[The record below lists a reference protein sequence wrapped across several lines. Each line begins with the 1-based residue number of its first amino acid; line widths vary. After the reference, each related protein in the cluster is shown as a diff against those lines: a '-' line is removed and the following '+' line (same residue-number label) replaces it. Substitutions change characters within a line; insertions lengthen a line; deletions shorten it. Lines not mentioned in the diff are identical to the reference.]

1 MTSPDAHKPLPS
13 EQLNTMR
20 TAMRAA
26 IEQRSV
32 PEIEDIFAQ
41 AWRLLTSAQVSELRH
56 KREKNIK
63 RQYASWKIALVVERL
78 RAQWLVETGKTAL
91 RFIRP
96 QNTKI
101 GAPTGLIT
109 LDAKGQPPRIGIDR
123 KKSHQLQAFARLT
136 EKQFQTILA
145 DQSRMLTVAGILRL
159 YAPKRGSHRVRGP
172 MELHPITGDYDDLTG
187 DELTTLRESLRAH
200 GLVVPVVVWRNQI
213 VDGRHRAKL
222 CQELGI
228 ELRTN
233 DISKQCSTEAEMI
246 ARVRAFNEHRRAN
259 TKPLKAA
266 EKQARIDAALK
277 ASPERSN
284 RQIAEGLG
292 VDHKTVGAAR
302 EELKATGEIPQL
314 DKHVGKD
321 GKSRKPKP
329 ARSNKKRKPPPG
341 IEEPSD
347 VAQPDKPAPEPI
359 RPNISNLELPAP
371 ESAAKEPMC
380 SNNDAPA
387 QHDLAPA
394 KPDDAPQTA
403 TDQPV
408 PTPDPWA
415 HQRAA
420 FYGFIIGIK
429 SIDFDQMIAPM
440 PREEL
445 RDAKDVFLACSAAL
459 DAAIERATPAAEQMP
474 AA

>member
-1 MTSPDAHKPLPS
+1 VTSKTKTPS
-13 EQLNTMR
+13 ESQLDELR
-20 TAMRAA
+20 HAMCAA
-26 IEQRSV
+26 IEARDV
-32 PEIEDIFAQ
+32 PEIEHVF
-41 AWRLLTSAQVSELRH
+41 RLAHQILTDAQVFELRYR
-56 KREKNIK
+56 REKNIES
-63 RQYASWKIALVVERL
+63 QYASWKVALCAELL
-78 RAQWLVETGKTAL
+78 RGQWLIDTEKAAL
-91 RFIRP
+91 RYVKP
-96 QNTKI
+96 VDTKFD
-101 GAPTGLIT
+101 APPRGLIM
-109 LDAKGQPPRIGIDR
+109 LDAPGQPPRIFINR
-123 KKSHQLQAFARLT
+123 KKSQQLQALARLS
-136 EKQFQTILA
+136 EEQFKAVLA
-145 DQSRMLTVAGILRL
+145 DKTKMLTVAGILRL

-172 MELHPITGDYDDLTG
+172 MELHPITGDYADFT
-187 DELTTLRESLRAH
+187 EAEQKELRESLRKH
-200 GLVVPVVVWRNQI
+200 GLVVPIVVWRKQI
-213 VDGRHRAKL
+213 VDGRHRARL

-259 TKPLKAA
+259 TKPLRAA

-347 VAQPDKPAPEPI
+347 VAQPELPFKPAPEPVSQPLERPQEPKSSEPI
-359 RPNISNLELPAP
+359 SLAPEVEPARPN
-371 ESAAKEPMC
+371 
-380 SNNDAPA
+380 
-387 QHDLAPA
+387 
-394 KPDDAPQTA
+394 
-403 TDQPV
+403 QPV
-408 PTPDPWA
+408 EAAPTPDPWA
-415 HQRAA
+415 DRRAL
-420 FYGFIIGIK
+420 FRD
-429 SIDFDQMIAPM
+429 SIRGLRELQDDFAPLIATM
-440 PREEL
+440 PSGEADE
-445 RDAKDVFLACSAAL
+445 AKDVVFALSAAL
-459 DAAIERATPAAEQMP
+459 HAAIDRATPVEEPMSP